1 MLGNDT
7 IAAIAT
13 PPGTGGIGI
22 IRLSGPDSFYIARE
36 LTGSAQL
43 VAGRVHRRGF
53 YDAENRLIDDGVILV
68 FQSPKSFTG
77 EDVIEIQGH
86 GGMVLQEMLLARV
99 CELGAR
105 LAAAGEFSHRAF
117 DNGKLDLAQAEA
129 IADLIE
135 SGSQA
140 AARAAMRSLQG
151 DFSHLVHE
159 LVEDVIQLRV
169 YVEAALDF
177 AEEEIDFLADSSIQ
191 QRLESCIL
199 DHHSLL
205 DQARQGQVL
214 NEGMSL
220 AIAGLPNAGKS
231 SLLNYL
237 AGYDAAI
244 VTEIEGTTRDVIRA
258 HIALK
263 GVPVHVIDTA
273 GLRETDDP
281 VEREGVKRAWAEI
294 DRADVVLH
302 LVDATRGYSELNAA
316 IDARLTQRHVKRI
329 HTKADLLDGEVKSE
343 IDGLLISTYSG
354 QGVDRLIEEL
364 TAGYTDFNQN
374 ESVFIARQRHV
385 DALKRSLQHVS
396 NASDIF
402 KHTRS
407 GELMAEDLRQAQ
419 HALSE
424 ITGEF
429 TTEDLLGKI
438 FSSFCIGK

>member
-1 MLGNDT
+1 MIDQET
-7 IAAIAT
+7 IAAIAS
-13 PPGTGGIGI
+13 PPGVGGIGI
-22 IRLSGPDSFYIARE
+22 IRLSGPHSFRIASD
-36 LTGSAQL
+36 LTHSKHLIPGQ
-43 VAGRVHRRGF
+43 VHRRRFFDG
-53 YDAENRLIDDGVILV
+53 ENRLIDDGILLV

-105 LAAAGEFSHRAF
+105 MATAGEFSHRAF

-151 DFSHLVHE
+151 EFSRLVHE
-159 LVEDVIQLRV
+159 LVEGVIKVRV

-177 AEEEIDFLADSSIQ
+177 AEEEIDFLSDSAVRDQ
-191 QRLESCIL
+191 LVACIEA
-199 DHHSLL
+199 HESLL
-205 DQARQGQVL
+205 LQAQQGQVL
-214 NEGMSL
+214 NEGMSM

-244 VTEIEGTTRDVIRA
+244 VTPIEGTTRDIIRA

-273 GLRETDDP
+273 GLRETDDL
-281 VEREGVKRAWAEI
+281 VEQEGVKRAWVEI

-302 LVDATRGYSELNAA
+302 LVDAVKGYSELNKS
-316 IDARLTQRHVKRI
+316 IDERLTQRHVKHI
-329 HTKADLLDGEVKSE
+329 YTKADLINEAHQQGQE
-343 IDGLLISTYSG
+343 GLLISTKTG
-354 QGVDRLIEEL
+354 QGIPALIDEL
-364 TAGYTDFNQN
+364 TAGYVDFNRN
-374 ESVFIARQRHV
+374 ESTFIARRRHV
-385 DALKRSLQHVS
+385 EALKKSLHYVR
-396 NASDIF
+396 NANDVF
-402 KHTRS
+402 TQTLS

-419 HALSE
+419 RALDE
-424 ITGEF
+424 ITGQF
-429 TTEDLLGKI
+429 TTEDLLGRI